1 MQTDLY
7 SVLPFS
13 YKRLKG
19 YKTRIVSLDRAEGL
33 IAGDMIVP
41 YPPGIPLIMRGEQI
55 TKEQIAQWHLLVKSG
70 SRFQGAAYIQQ
81 EGNIKVYE
89 IEGEEK

>member
-1 MQTDLY
+1 
-7 SVLPFS
+7 
-13 YKRLKG
+13 
-19 YKTRIVSLDRAEGL
+19 
-33 IAGDMIVP
+33 MIVP
-41 YPPGIPLIMRGEQI
+41 YPPGIPLIMRGEGI

-70 SRFQGAAYIQQ
+70 SRFQGASYIQ